1 MIKHITSRLIYFV
14 CCIFLLFNSF
24 FALGQKPKNPPK
36 EWIHRIEPRSVDQI
50 FVVEEKET
58 VKRDTIIPPIDSSK
72 AYVQRNTSTPSY
84 KYCFYYNSLNYLP
97 SDTKLRFRLVDDKG
111 KTIKNCMMRVS
122 YYPSIGYIIP
132 HDSNGVFTIC
142 LPKGYKNLEIV
153 YFQFEKNVPTSH
165 KFIDGQ
171 KITLPEDQGTI
182 TYIPIRT
189 YLSYDSGEVL
199 LRLPWFGIPN
209 YEKIV
214 KSKFEFRDVKQLGT
228 RYTDIYLRY

>member
-1 MIKHITSRLIYFV
+1 
-14 CCIFLLFNSF
+14 
-24 FALGQKPKNPPK
+24 
-36 EWIHRIEPRSVDQI
+36 
-50 FVVEEKET
+50 
-58 VKRDTIIPPIDSSK
+58 
-72 AYVQRNTSTPSY
+72 
-84 KYCFYYNSLNYLP
+84 
-97 SDTKLRFRLVDDKG
+97 
-111 KTIKNCMMRVS
+111 MRVR
-122 YYPSIGYIIP
+122 YDPSKGVLIP
-132 HDSNGVFTIC
+132 HDSNGIFSIC

-171 KITLPEDQGTI
+171 KITLPEDQGDI
-182 TYIPIRT
+182 TYIPIRS

-199 LRLPWFGIPN
+199 LRLPWFRIPD

>member
-1 MIKHITSRLIYFV
+1 MIKHNTSRIVYFV
-14 CCIFLLFNSF
+14 GCICLLFNSF
-24 FALGQKPKNPPK
+24 FALGQKPKTQPK
-36 EWIHRIEPRSVDQI
+36 EWIHRIEPRSIDEI
-50 FVVEEKET
+50 FVAEEKET
-58 VKRDTIIPPIDSSK
+58 VKRDTVITPVDSSK
-72 AYVQRNTSTPSY
+72 AYVQRSSYTPYSTHCY
-84 KYCFYYNSLNYLP
+84 YYNSMNYLP

-122 YYPSIGYIIP
+122 YYPSIGVLIP

-182 TYIPIRT
+182 TYIPIHS
-189 YLSYDSGEVL
+189 YKSYDSIEVQIQ
-199 LRLPWFGIPN
+199 LPWVCISD